1 MKAATDHSVAVSIPG
16 SATGFL
22 EGARGSIRGRTGDR
36 ASVSTI
42 DDIVADFEVIEDW
55 EERYRYVIELGRGL
69 PDLPEADHIEDN
81 KVRGCASQVWLTT
94 RVEPSPDG
102 PRLFFAGDSDAH
114 IVKGLVAILIAI
126 FSGHTARE
134 ILTIDPEPIFDS
146 ISLRD
151 HITPQRANGV
161 NSMIERMRAA
171 ARAASAAG

>member
-1 MKAATDHSVAVSIPG
+1 M
-16 SATGFL
+16 SA
-22 EGARGSIRGRTGDR
+22 
-36 ASVSTI
+36 I
-42 DDIVADFEVIEDW
+42 DDILADFEVIEDW

-69 PDLPEADHIEDN
+69 PDLPEADHTEDH

-94 RVEPSPDG
+94 RVEASPEG
-102 PRLFFAGDSDAH
+102 PRLVFAGDSDAH

-134 ILTIDPEPIFDS
+134 ILAIDPEPIFTA

-161 NSMIERMRAA
+161 NSMIERIRTQ
-171 ARAASAAG
+171 ARAALAAA